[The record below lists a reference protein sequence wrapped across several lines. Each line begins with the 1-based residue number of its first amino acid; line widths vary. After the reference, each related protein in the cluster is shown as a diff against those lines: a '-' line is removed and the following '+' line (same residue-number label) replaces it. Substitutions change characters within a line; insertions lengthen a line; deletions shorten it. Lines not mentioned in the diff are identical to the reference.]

1 MKNKSKYLFVVILL
15 SVLSLAGFCFTRG
28 YMGMEEGRNE
38 EELLVVTSFY
48 PMYVAAL
55 NIAGEVEGIAV
66 ENLSEPQTGCL
77 HDYQLTPQDMILLSR
92 ADVFVVNG
100 GGIEGFLTDVAKEY
114 PELVII
120 NAGTGIFHE
129 DEADAADEA
138 VGHVHEEKEGHA
150 DHDHGENAHA
160 WMSIPHYMEQ
170 IEAIRDGLMEADP
183 SRKEIYQEKAG
194 AYLAKIEALKPEMEE
209 LAAAAGGEP
218 VVLFHEAF
226 EYLTEDYGMQ
236 VAGEL
241 NLDEE
246 RQVSAGEVADI
257 LTAIKTQKI
266 KILLAEDLYGKDLGD
281 TIEAETDCKVYY
293 LDTLVRGD
301 GSKDSWLL
309 GMEQNM
315 QILRTALK
323 ERDEVQ

>member
-1 MKNKSKYLFVVILL
+1 
-15 SVLSLAGFCFTRG
+15 
-28 YMGMEEGRNE
+28 MEEGRDE

-48 PMYVAAL
+48 PMYVATL
-55 NIAGEVEGIAV
+55 NIAGDAEGIAV
-66 ENLSEPQTGCL
+66 ESLSEPQTGCL
-77 HDYQLTPQDMILLSR
+77 HDYQLTPRDMILLSR

-100 GGIEGFLTDVAKEY
+100 GGIEGFLTDVAAEY
-114 PELVII
+114 PNLVII
-120 NAGTGIFHE
+120 NAGAGIFHE
-129 DEADAADEA
+129 EEADEDGSREEEEADAADEEDD
-138 VGHVHEEKEGHA
+138 HVHGENEGHA
-150 DHDHGENAHA
+150 DHDHGENAHV

-257 LTAIKTQKI
+257 LIAIKTKKI

-293 LDTLVRGD
+293 LDTLVRGN

-309 GMEQNM
+309 GMAQNM
-315 QILRTALK
+315 QILRTALE